1 VVQRQR
7 DCDSIIILERKI
19 LMTDSFMKRQ
29 QELKANL
36 TMQIRDVIDGAE
48 SEGRGLDAAELE
60 KIDRIE
66 ADIQAAQRSI
76 EVAEKTEV
84 RAAEFADAARG
95 FSPVEDV
102 QAGSAEIFR
111 AMARGEV
118 RGHEFSPSE
127 KRTALVSSVN
137 TVPVSFLDRVYDLAR
152 LVGPYLETS
161 EVFLRDSGNDFRIP
175 VLTGYSTANAV
186 TEGSAIGISNATY
199 DSILLDPQKQAFIV
213 QISNELVQDAGFGLE
228 ESISRQAGVAIGTR
242 ANTVIHTAVT
252 AVAGTGVTSG
262 TAVGF
267 TTDDLISL
275 AYSVDGLARMLPG
288 TGYMANTET
297 LGFIRRLKDGDGRY
311 IYDPVVGQP
320 STILGMPVYEN
331 PAVAAIGTAGGT
343 FPVLFGHW
351 ESVKVAT
358 TGLQVSV
365 SSDAYF
371 TNDVTGYRF
380 VYRLGASVANGNAH
394 IKMLRTGAA

>member
-1 VVQRQR
+1 
-7 DCDSIIILERKI
+7 
-19 LMTDSFMKRQ
+19 MTDSFLKRQ

-36 TMQIRDVIDGAE
+36 TMQIRDVISGAE

-66 ADIQAAQRSI
+66 SDIAAAQRSI
-76 EVAEKTEV
+76 EVAEKTES

-102 QAGSAEIFR
+102 ATGSAEIFR

-118 RGHEFSPSE
+118 RGHEFLHSE
-127 KRTALVSSVN
+127 KRTALVSSAN
-137 TVPVSFLDRVYDLAR
+137 TVKVDFLDRVYDLAK

-161 EVFLRDSGNDFRIP
+161 EVFTRDTGNDFRIP
-175 VLTGYSTANAV
+175 VLTGYSTAAEV
-186 TEGSAIGISNATY
+186 TEGSAIGISNPTY
-199 DSILLDPQKQAFIV
+199 DSILLDPKKQAFIV
-213 QISNELVQDAGFGLE
+213 QLSNELVEDQSFDLE
-228 ESISRQAGVAIGTR
+228 ANVARQAGVAIGTR
-242 ANTVIHTAVT
+242 VNTLVHAAVT

-262 TAVGF
+262 TATGF

-275 AYSVDGLARMLPG
+275 AYSTDGLARMLPG
-288 TGYMANTET
+288 TGYQMNTET
-297 LGFIRRLKDGDGRY
+297 LGFVRRLKDGDGRF

-351 ESVKVAT
+351 ESVKIAT
-358 TGLQVSV
+358 TGLQVAV

-371 TNDVTGYRF
+371 GNDVTGYRF
-380 VYRLGASVANGNAH
+380 VYRIGAGVANGNAH
-394 IKMLRTGAA
+394 IKMLRTGA

>member
-1 VVQRQR
+1 
-7 DCDSIIILERKI
+7 
-19 LMTDSFMKRQ
+19 
-29 QELKANL
+29 
-36 TMQIRDVIDGAE
+36 
-48 SEGRGLDAAELE
+48 
-60 KIDRIE
+60 
-66 ADIQAAQRSI
+66 
-76 EVAEKTEV
+76 
-84 RAAEFADAARG
+84 
-95 FSPVEDV
+95 
-102 QAGSAEIFR
+102 
-111 AMARGEV
+111 MARGEI

-127 KRTALVSSVN
+127 KRTALVSSAN

-161 EVFLRDSGNDFRIP
+161 EVFVRDSGNDFRIP
-175 VLTGYSTANAV
+175 VLTGYSTANEV

-199 DSILLDPQKQAFIV
+199 DSILLDPKKQAFIV
-213 QISNELVQDAGFGLE
+213 QLSNELVQDAGFNIE
-228 ESISRQAGVAIGTR
+228 ENIARQAGVAIGTR
-242 ANTVIHTAVT
+242 VNTVVHAAVT

-288 TGYMANTET
+288 TGYMVNTST

-358 TGLQVSV
+358 TGLQASV

-380 VYRLGASVANGNAH
+380 VYRLGAGVANGNDH